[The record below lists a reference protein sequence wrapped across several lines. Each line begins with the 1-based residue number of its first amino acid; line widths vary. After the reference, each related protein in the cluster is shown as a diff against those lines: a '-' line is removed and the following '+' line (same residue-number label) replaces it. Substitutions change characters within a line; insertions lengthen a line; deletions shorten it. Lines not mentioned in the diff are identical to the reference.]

1 MSFNI
6 TMDFLGLDEVQREIE
21 RLATASELK
30 DLNKKIVKKAGKV
43 GLEESEGQIRKKAYS
58 KNPMKS
64 GRRGSRTGQHA
75 ADNVPEKGTTQ
86 SGNYGEVIG
95 WEKSD
100 TSPFFYM
107 KFHEWG
113 TTMHKPK
120 KFMPSSAGGKAMC
133 SACRNKTLTH
143 CRANKIAVP
152 RKIEPGVIII
162 PLNL

>member
-120 KFMPSSAGGKAMC
+120 KFMLGAARP
-133 SACRNKTLTH
+133 TY
-143 CRANKIAVP
+143 RA
-152 RKIEPGVIII
+152 
-162 PLNL
+162 L

>member
-64 GRRGSRTGQHA
+64 GRRGSTRRIMSRRRERHKA
-75 ADNVPEKGTTQ
+75 GTM
-86 SGNYGEVIG
+86 
-95 WEKSD
+95 EKS
-100 TSPFFYM
+100 
-107 KFHEWG
+107 
-113 TTMHKPK
+113 
-120 KFMPSSAGGKAMC
+120 
-133 SACRNKTLTH
+133 
-143 CRANKIAVP
+143 
-152 RKIEPGVIII
+152 
-162 PLNL
+162 

>member
-58 KNPMKS
+58 ENPMKS

-86 SGNYGEVIG
+86 SGN
-95 WEKSD
+95 
-100 TSPFFYM
+100 
-107 KFHEWG
+107 
-113 TTMHKPK
+113 
-120 KFMPSSAGGKAMC
+120 
-133 SACRNKTLTH
+133 
-143 CRANKIAVP
+143 
-152 RKIEPGVIII
+152 
-162 PLNL
+162 

>member
-95 WEKSD
+95 WENRAPAP
-100 TSPFFYM
+100 TPYRQVR
-107 KFHEWG
+107 EWG
-113 TTMHKPK
+113 TDIHDPTTPRLEAARPTYRALKSIAEEEYEK
-120 KFMPSSAGGKAMC
+120 VLKEKLGG
-133 SACRNKTLTH
+133 
-143 CRANKIAVP
+143 
-152 RKIEPGVIII
+152 
-162 PLNL
+162 

>member
-64 GRRGSRTGQHA
+64 GRRGSRTGSTRRIMSRRRERHKA
-75 ADNVPEKGTTQ
+75 GTM
-86 SGNYGEVIG
+86 
-95 WEKSD
+95 EKS
-100 TSPFFYM
+100 
-107 KFHEWG
+107 
-113 TTMHKPK
+113 
-120 KFMPSSAGGKAMC
+120 
-133 SACRNKTLTH
+133 
-143 CRANKIAVP
+143 
-152 RKIEPGVIII
+152 
-162 PLNL
+162 

>member
-64 GRRGSRTGQHA
+64 GRRGSRTGQ
-75 ADNVPEKGTTQ
+75 PEF
-86 SGNYGEVIG
+86 SHLPF
-95 WEKSD
+95 SS
-100 TSPFFYM
+100 SPFTFD
-107 KFHEWG
+107 
-113 TTMHKPK
+113 K
-120 KFMPSSAGGKAMC
+120 KIILFSPFLCKQM
-133 SACRNKTLTH
+133 N
-143 CRANKIAVP
+143 
-152 RKIEPGVIII
+152 GV
-162 PLNL
+162 L